1 MLGDKYNSKK
11 AGNPDWVFN
20 ALGGLVI
27 KLGKTH
33 KKVVE
38 EAPEPVAPPVIP
50 EKREPV
56 TGRSEPVVE
65 KAKVEKL
72 QENVFFK
79 LNSAVIR
86 VSEEAKER
94 LAGVYLTANPQAKV
108 GICGYA
114 DKATGTLKS
123 MMHFR

>member
-1 MLGDKYNSKK
+1 MGGRVYFNLEVNANVLGDKYNSKK

-56 TGRSEPVVE
+56 TPKKAEPV
-65 KAKVEKL
+65 
-72 QENVFFK
+72 
-79 LNSAVIR
+79 AV
-86 VSEEAKER
+86 SYTHLAER
-94 LAGVYLTANPQAKV
+94 FAGTDV
-108 GICGYA
+108 GRPPAFHAAWRNG
-114 DKATGTLKS
+114 GTV
-123 MMHFR
+123 RP